1 MAILRHDTVMRNAD
15 GQTMSTMVTTANI
28 GTYAVA
34 SNATYY
40 IGTTQNVF
48 NRASGAQTLTGVSID
63 GNAATVTNGVYT
75 TGAQTIGGTKT
86 FSDGVVVN
94 GATYY
99 TFNKPTTNAY
109 QTVALF
115 GSAGAGLFLTTDSA
129 IIGVGAY
136 YNNGWIATA
145 TSGRQ
150 IDFAGGNFTF
160 GAFSGATVGGA
171 AGWGTVATLSSA
183 GSFVATGDVR
193 TIIFYDSN
201 NTAYYC
207 DPAST
212 SNLVGLTVANTI
224 TGSISGNAATA
235 TTSLRS
241 TIEDTRAAQRTPNDY
256 DDYRASYEF
265 TNAITGLGDWH
276 SAFTLQGWHNG
287 YAAWQIIGPA
297 STSAHENFYLRSG
310 VNTTWNSVRAIL
322 HSGNY
327 NSYAP
332 TLTGTGAS
340 GSWGISVTGN
350 AATATILQTARNI
363 NGTSFNG
370 SAAITTAS

>member
-1 MAILRHDTVMRNAD
+1 M
-15 GQTMSTMVTTANI
+15 
-28 GTYAVA
+28 
-34 SNATYY
+34 
-40 IGTTQNVF
+40 
-48 NRASGAQTLTGVSID
+48 
-63 GNAATVTNGVYT
+63 
-75 TGAQTIGGTKT
+75 
-86 FSDGVVVN
+86 VVN

-150 IDFAGGNFTF
+150 IDFAGGSFTF
-160 GAFSGATVGGA
+160 NAFSGATVGGA

-224 TGSISGNAATA
+224 TGNISGTA
-235 TTSLRS
+235 NNITAY
-241 TIEDTRAAQRTPNDY
+241 TINQNV
-256 DDYRASYEF
+256 
-265 TNAITGLGDWH
+265 G
-276 SAFTLQGWHNG
+276 
-287 YAAWQIIGPA
+287 
-297 STSAHENFYLRSG
+297 
-310 VNTTWNSVRAIL
+310 
-322 HSGNY
+322 SGNSPTFAGLTLSATSIF
-327 NSYAP
+327 NVGQQSRIQFSY
-332 TLTGTGAS
+332 S
-340 GSWGISVTGN
+340 N
-350 AATATILQTARNI
+350 LQTVDTGSDRAGWLWNAYYDWS
-363 NGTSFNG
+363 GTP
-370 SAAITTAS
+370 AY